1 MSNVR
6 PSVHSMGRL
15 FYISNI
21 VKFYLYYHLLSLSIA
36 FKMEHVGMTF
46 SMMKRQMEDGWMCE
60 WL

>member
-6 PSVHSMGRL
+6 PSVHSIGRL

-46 SMMKRQMEDGWMCE
+46 SMMKRQMEDE
-60 WL
+60 WH